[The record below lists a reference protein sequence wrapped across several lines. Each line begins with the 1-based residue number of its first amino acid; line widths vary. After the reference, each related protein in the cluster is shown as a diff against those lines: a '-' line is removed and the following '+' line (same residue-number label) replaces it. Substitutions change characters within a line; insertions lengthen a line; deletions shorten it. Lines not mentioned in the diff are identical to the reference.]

1 MTHFHTLKKNVTLRL
16 SIITIFSLLFLLSA
30 CKEDN
35 TIKEANYRI
44 VPLPRKI
51 VLDAE
56 SEPFILNKSTKVY
69 YVEHDN
75 ESLQLASFL
84 SAYIK
89 ESVGI
94 ELQLTNKDE
103 SKDIIKFEVD
113 STLNPNPDYYKLS
126 VTANN
131 IMIHGASG
139 AGIFYGIQTLRKSLP
154 ADETNKV
161 SLSAVEIE
169 DYPQFT
175 HRGALLDVSRH
186 FYSADFIKKYIDVLA
201 LFNMNVFHWHLT
213 DDQGWRIEI
222 KKYPNLTKIGSQR
235 SETAI
240 DRHSEEYDNTPY
252 GGFYT
257 QDEIKEVIEY
267 ARQRYITII
276 PEIDI
281 PGHTLAVLTS
291 YPELGCTGGPYQV
304 GRGWGIF
311 EDVLCA
317 GNDSV
322 FTFLDDVFT
331 EVADLFPAKYIH
343 IGGDECLKNRWMA
356 CPKCQ
361 ARIKALGIRETK
373 EHSAGEQLQ
382 SYFIHRVEEIINKK
396 GKSIIGWD
404 EILEGGIAPNAT
416 IMSWRGT
423 EGGTY
428 AANKGHD
435 VIMTPESHVYL
446 DYYQSSNVDSEP
458 YTFGWLTNLEKV
470 YSFDPIPAEL
480 PKDKQKHILGGQVNV
495 WVEYIPTS
503 KSVEYMLLPRMAA
516 LAETLWSYPQEKNYN
531 DFVERM
537 YRQSLLLDKLGYAN
551 NKQAYGVQAK
561 YDYDTEKS
569 EIKIILSTF
578 DNAPIYYTLD
588 GTEPTEKSLKYSQP
602 IVIAKS
608 TNLKAAVIREGK
620 PSEMFSKEFSFNK
633 ATVKPIELKNQPD
646 NKYTF
651 NSPITL
657 VDGEKGYKNTYRTGS
672 WLGFLG
678 TDMVATI
685 KLGEQVSISSVKL
698 NQFINSR
705 GGLLFARSIII
716 EVSDDGIFFRQ
727 VHHENLP
734 ILNEHV
740 KPQVFDVEA
749 SFDTIKTNYIRI
761 TLEAIKELPSW
772 HEKAGAKAY
781 IMVDEIVVE

>member
-30 CKEDN
+30 CKDDN
-35 TIKEANYRI
+35 TIKVANYSI

-103 SKDIIKFEVD
+103 SKDIIKFEID

-169 DYPQFT
+169 DYPQFS

-588 GTEPTEKSLKYSQP
+588 GTEPTQKSLKYSQP

-608 TNLKAAVIREGK
+608 TNLKAVAIREDK

-633 ATVKPIELKNQPD
+633 ATVKPIEFKNQPD

-716 EVSDDGIFFRQ
+716 EVSDDGNFFRQ
-727 VHHENLP
+727 VHHETLP
-734 ILNEHV
+734 ILNEHI

-772 HEKAGAKAY
+772 HEKAGTKAY